1 MIVGKIWD
9 SEYPWDVRVE
19 KVCHSLVQSGHQ
31 VELVCRNRRREALVE
46 SCDGLTIHRMP
57 VAKALPKALER
68 ASSFPAFVNPRW
80 YFHTLRTFRDR
91 RAELIVCRDLPLAPM
106 ALAVGHSLSIPVI
119 IDVAEHYPGLLRDL
133 YNREDFR
140 LINLLVRNPALA
152 ALVERLSLPRAAG
165 VWVVVEEMA
174 ARLKGLGVPGS
185 RITLVS
191 NTPLPSRAALMAQR
205 PRVSSPANQLRLV
218 YLGNVERSRGLGVVI
233 EAIGLMRQEP
243 LRVTLDVFGDG
254 TSLDQDRRQ
263 ARELGVSDRIVFHGR
278 MPYEDILSRL
288 PEYDVGVIPHHAT
301 DHWNYT
307 IQNKLFD
314 YMAAGLATI
323 VSSMPPAARIVRET
337 GAGLVFSDRD
347 TGSLREAILRLG
359 VPGEA
364 SAFGVRG
371 QTAVRT
377 RYNWSHDAARMVAS
391 LDAVLRS
398 ARPGRLGPRAEEG
411 SNPSISAPAGSK

>member
-19 KVCHSLVQSGHQ
+19 KVCHSLVESGHQ

-46 SCDGLTIHRMP
+46 SRDGMTIHRMP
-57 VAKALPKALER
+57 VAKGLPKALER
-68 ASSFPAFVNPRW
+68 VSSFPAFVNPRW
-80 YFHTLRTFRDR
+80 YFHALRTFRHR
-91 RAELIVCRDLPLAPM
+91 RADLIVCRDLPLAPM
-106 ALAVGHSLSIPVI
+106 ALAVGRALSLPVI
-119 IDVAEHYPGLLRDL
+119 IDLAEHYPGLLRDL

-140 LINLLVRNPALA
+140 LTNLLVRNPALA

-174 ARLKGLGVPGS
+174 DRLRGLGVPGD

-191 NTPLPSRAALMAQR
+191 NTPLPARIARLANRLRAA
-205 PRVSSPANQLRLV
+205 SPANQLRLV

-233 EAIGLMRQEP
+233 EVIGLMRHEP

-254 TSLDQDRRQ
+254 TSLDHDQRR
-263 ARELGVSDRIVFHGR
+263 ALELGLSDRIVFHGR
-278 MPYEDILSRL
+278 MPYEDVLERL

-323 VSSMPPAARIVRET
+323 VSSMPPAARIVEET
-337 GAGLVFSDRD
+337 GAGVVFRDRD
-347 TGSLREAILRLG
+347 TRSLREAILCLG

-371 QTAVRT
+371 QLAVRT
-377 RYNWSHDAARMVAS
+377 RYNWSNDAARMVAS
-391 LDAVLRS
+391 LELAS
-398 ARPGRLGPRAEEG
+398 
-411 SNPSISAPAGSK
+411 